1 MKLKWGWNETEMKQK
16 GDRNR
21 PETVPKEDWNSAER
35 ESSADQAACFFYS
48 SSGCSF
54 LALKVRWNNA
64 EIVLKQQ
71 WNIVKEACW
80 LTNSRL
86 SFRVVSDLFKSCFS
100 PPSRLCHGCFGFLS
114 ASFQFHFSSNSSVQ
128 FSGDRFL
135 VARTLRQAWTIL
147 EFSRT
152 SCVMLFVKLY
162 FNVRTRLDRFDTVMQ
177 F

>member
-1 MKLKWGWNETEMKQK
+1 MFSAIVTEMEALSTSKMVYRK
-16 GDRNR
+16 
-21 PETVPKEDWNSAER
+21 PEVIIT
-35 ESSADQAACFFYS
+35 SSRINIFLKIPNPMHVFDTAGQAACFYYS

-54 LALKVRWNNA
+54 MALKVHWNNA

-71 WNIVKEACW
+71 WNTVKEACW

-114 ASFQFHFSSNSSVQ
+114 ASFQFHFSSNSWVQ

-152 SCVMLFVKLY
+152 SCVMLFV
-162 FNVRTRLDRFDTVMQ
+162 
-177 F
+177 